1 MLSRHSHQAL
11 RYIIPKR
18 AVHGSRCSNIRFSTK
33 SDGKSG
39 SVGDYFRALR
49 WKAANALTSTLP
61 EEERNLLLD
70 KLSSISDDTNDIKSD
85 AVPQST
91 VDDEEDDNSM
101 TSYQP
106 SIDEAIAAA
115 KLREAERY
123 EKKWERD
130 KEELIAEAEKAA
142 RSRIQSDLE
151 IQKRQIAFEAWKSE
165 LEREKKEQDES
176 STKIEL
182 DSAVGI
188 TKETSEEEI
197 LGEHPTLGP
206 MIADLGYKRIH
217 LASSKNLSTIPV
229 WKKQRIYRHGRSENM
244 ATDKIKTLH
253 LGLPGIIGIF
263 EVRILW

>member
-1 MLSRHSHQAL
+1 MLSRHSRHVS
-11 RYIIPKR
+11 RYIITER
-18 AVHGSRCSNIRFSTK
+18 TAHGSRCSNLRFSTK
-33 SDGKSG
+33 SDGKSR
-39 SVGDYFRALR
+39 SVGDYFSALR
-49 WKAANALTSTLP
+49 WKAANALTLSLP
-61 EEERNLLLD
+61 EKERNLLLD
-70 KLSSISDDTNDIKSD
+70 KLSSNGNIVNTVNSDVASQQEI
-85 AVPQST
+85 
-91 VDDEEDDNSM
+91 DDEEDDS
-101 TSYQP
+101 SIARYQP

-123 EKKWERD
+123 EQKWERD
-130 KEELIAEAEKAA
+130 KEALIAEAEEAA
-142 RSRIQSDLE
+142 RSRIESDLE